1 MSWGQPA
8 LSDRRAAN
16 LLHLVSTFEVKTDTK
31 WLVQIGRYLDRR
43 QYRMSVACF
52 HGDGP
57 IRDQLEDIG
66 IRTHNLEAP
75 DERDPRAIL
84 RARRLI
90 DDGGYDIVHT
100 HLLRADLL
108 GGVAARWAGVPVILS
123 TVYAMGSLSRA
134 KKRLTDPVLDAACAR
149 LPRHVLA
156 VSEAVRRDCVD
167 RLHIPDD
174 RVSVIRTGIDPPER
188 MDPVAGRWQ
197 RTAWGIPEHAPLVI
211 SVARLSREKGVE
223 VFIDAA
229 ARVHARRPEARFVV
243 VGEGP
248 DRSELE
254 LRIAGLGLDGVVS
267 LPGFHEDVWSPLA
280 AADVFCLSSHS
291 EGMPSALLEAMAASK
306 PIVATAV
313 GGVPEAIVEGVSG
326 RLVRPGDAAGL
337 ADALVGLIAHRA
349 DAIRMGQ
356 AARRAVDERF
366 HARKVVARYGQL
378 YQKLLGERRWH
389 IERTARVQ

>member
-1 MSWGQPA
+1 MSWRQPA
-8 LSDRRAAN
+8 LNDRRAIN

-90 DDGGYDIVHT
+90 DDGAYDIVHT

-123 TVYAMGSLSRA
+123 TVYAMGALSRA
-134 KKRLTDPVLDAACAR
+134 KKRLSDPVLDAACAR

-156 VSEAVRRDCVD
+156 VSDAVRRDCVD

-174 RVSVIRTGIDPPER
+174 RVSVIRTGIDPPQQL
-188 MDPVAGRWQ
+188 DPVAGRWQ
-197 RTAWGIPEHAPLVI
+197 RKAWGIAEGVPVVVTV
-211 SVARLSREKGVE
+211 SRLAREKGP
-223 VFIDAA
+223 I
-229 ARVHARRPEARFVV
+229 
-243 VGEGP
+243 
-248 DRSELE
+248 
-254 LRIAGLGLDGVVS
+254 
-267 LPGFHEDVWSPLA
+267 LA
-280 AADVFCLSSHS
+280 
-291 EGMPSALLEAMAASK
+291 
-306 PIVATAV
+306 
-313 GGVPEAIVEGVSG
+313 
-326 RLVRPGDAAGL
+326 
-337 ADALVGLIAHRA
+337 
-349 DAIRMGQ
+349 
-356 AARRAVDERF
+356 
-366 HARKVVARYGQL
+366 
-378 YQKLLGERRWH
+378 
-389 IERTARVQ
+389 